1 MESDGKRSIEENH
14 FRRLYDKVISEF
26 LEQTDDVTEEEIMV
40 AISCIKDSFNRSKGR
55 RFSDLDF
62 NREDILCGYIDRYGP
77 HGAGLARC
85 KVLEALKNCTELASL
100 LAKSRLKVVSL
111 GGGPGNDAIGF
122 CSAMSQSDFAGR
134 LVIHV
139 VDEAKLWQNCISK
152 VRELLD
158 KGNYGDASHLFQQ
171 EKVELYFS
179 PFTLPGD
186 LRYLPMHEFDV
197 VLICKLISIMEWPDK
212 KNLVQVKFII
222 IITEKNIIVLLL
234 LVSY

>member
-1 MESDGKRSIEENH
+1 MESDGKRSSEENH
-14 FRRLYDKVISEF
+14 FRRLYDKVISDF
-26 LEQTDDVTEEEIMV
+26 LEQTDDLEEEAIMD
-40 AISCIKDSFNRSKGR
+40 AISSIKDSFNRSKGG

-62 NREDILCGYIDRYGP
+62 NREDIFCGYIDRYGP

-100 LAKSRLKVVSL
+100 LTKSRLKVVSL
-111 GGGPGNDAIGF
+111 GCGPGNDAIGF

-134 LVIHV
+134 LVIHA

-152 VRELLD
+152 VTELLD
-158 KGNYGDASHLFQQ
+158 NGNYGDVSHLFQQ

-197 VLICKLISIMEWPDK
+197 VLICKLISIMERPSRR
-212 KNLVQVKFII
+212 NLVQVKFII
-222 IITEKNIIVLLL
+222 IITKKI
-234 LVSY
+234 